1 KKDKEPKSTSVSN
14 QKIST
19 PPTESKKNSIP
30 NMFLEGELSKLHKPG
45 GNKQIKP
52 ELMEQHLKATGGK
65 VFTRFPP
72 EPNGFLHIG
81 HAKAINEERYFD
93 SIRETVE
100 WLGFT
105 PWKITYSSDY
115 FDKLYELAIELI
127 KRDKAY
133 ACSCTPEEM
142 HEMRGGDNG
151 GERKGCVHRSRP
163 IEESLAEFQKM
174 KEGRYKESEVTLRMK
189 MDMQSGNPQFWDLV
203 AYRVLYT
210 PHHRTG
216 DKWCIYPTYDY
227 THCLCDS
234 FENITHSLCTL
245 EFRMSRESYYWL
257 CDALEGYVK
266 GWDDPRLYT
275 LPALRRRGV
284 PPEAING
291 FVQDLGVTTSNST
304 IQVSRFEKYVRDYL
318 DAHVPRLMIVV
329 DPLKIIIENLPDDY
343 AEELTVPFKPRDPS
357 MGEHTVPFSKIVY
370 IDKSDF
376 REHDSPD
383 YFRLAIGKTV
393 GLLHVPHCITCID
406 AVKDAEGN
414 IQHLVCRYED
424 GSGVK
429 KPKTYIQ
436 WVAESRRHNSP
447 VNLHE
452 VRIYNNLFVSEDPTT
467 NPNGFLA
474 DINPN
479 SLEVATSSLAEVG
492 LREVISRAFDKSKNV
507 HESVRFQA
515 IRV

>member
-1 KKDKEPKSTSVSN
+1 MEDDELITLFQAIGLKEQRAKDTVKNKKLALALQNTISEAGFTRSGCDKSIGDLLYTLASTVSKDASPHLGYLARAISDNRLTSSDQVTAAIKFAETANEEINDEEFNRACGVGVVVTPDQITAAIASHLEANKDALISERYKLLGPLLAQARQIPELRWSNGVAVKNELEKQVIAIIGPKDERDVTVKGKKKDKEPKSTSVSN

-19 PPTESKKNSIP
+19 PPVESKKNSIP

-65 VFTRFPP
+65 VLTRFPP

-81 HAKAINEERYFD
+81 HAKAINVNFGYAKAHNGLCYLRYDDTNPEAEEERYFD

-105 PWKITYSSDY
+105 PWKITYSSDH
-115 FDKLYELAIELI
+115 FDKLYELAVELI

-151 GERKGCVHRSRP
+151 GERKECVHRNRP

-234 FENITHSLCTL
+234 FENISHSLCTL

-257 CDALEGYVK
+257 CDALEVY
-266 GWDDPRLYT
+266 
-275 LPALRRRGV
+275 
-284 PPEAING
+284 
-291 FVQDLGVTTSNST
+291 
-304 IQVSRFEKYVRDYL
+304 
-318 DAHVPRLMIVV
+318 
-329 DPLKIIIENLPDDY
+329 
-343 AEELTVPFKPRDPS
+343 KP
-357 MGEHTVPFSKIVY
+357 
-370 IDKSDF
+370 
-376 REHDSPD
+376 
-383 YFRLAIGKTV
+383 
-393 GLLHVPHCITCID
+393 
-406 AVKDAEGN
+406 
-414 IQHLVCRYED
+414 
-424 GSGVK
+424 
-429 KPKTYIQ
+429 
-436 WVAESRRHNSP
+436 
-447 VNLHE
+447 
-452 VRIYNNLFVSEDPTT
+452 
-467 NPNGFLA
+467 
-474 DINPN
+474 
-479 SLEVATSSLAEVG
+479 
-492 LREVISRAFDKSKNV
+492 
-507 HESVRFQA
+507 
-515 IRV
+515 